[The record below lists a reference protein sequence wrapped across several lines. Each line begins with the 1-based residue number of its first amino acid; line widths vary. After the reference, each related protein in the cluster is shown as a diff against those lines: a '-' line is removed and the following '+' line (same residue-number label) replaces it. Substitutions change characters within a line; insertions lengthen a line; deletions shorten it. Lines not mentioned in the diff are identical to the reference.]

1 MTRRRPHS
9 LLILVVLIPLVALV
23 VAGCGSSGGQATA
36 ASSSKNTSSS
46 GSSGSTI
53 GVSNNSK
60 LGNVLVDSQ
69 GRTVYLFKKDTSSM
83 STCSGACAT
92 QWPPVISKGKPSAG
106 TGVTASMLGTTTRS
120 DGSNQVTY
128 NGHPLYTYIGDQSAG
143 DTSGQGLNFFG
154 GEWYV
159 VTPAGNA
166 NTTSTGSSS
175 STGY

>member
-106 TGVTASMLGTTTRS
+106 TGVTASMLSTTTRS
-120 DGSNQVTY
+120 DGSKQVTY

-143 DTSGQGLNFFG
+143 DVNGQGLNFFG

>member
-1 MTRRRPHS
+1 
-9 LLILVVLIPLVALV
+9 
-23 VAGCGSSGGQATA
+23 
-36 ASSSKNTSSS
+36 
-46 GSSGSTI
+46 
-53 GVSNNSK
+53 
-60 LGNVLVDSQ
+60 
-69 GRTVYLFKKDTSSM
+69 M

-106 TGVTASMLGTTTRS
+106 TGVTASMLSTTTRS
-120 DGSNQVTY
+120 DGSKQVTY

-143 DTSGQGLNFFG
+143 DVNGQGLNFFG

>member
-1 MTRRRPHS
+1 MTHRRPHS

-106 TGVTASMLGTTTRS
+106 TGVTASMLSTTTRS
-120 DGSNQVTY
+120 DGSKQVTY

-143 DTSGQGLNFFG
+143 DVNGQGLNFFG